1 MEILTAQ
8 PRTILGKSVK
18 NLRNEGFLPAVAYGK
33 GLASEHIA
41 VPYGEFVKV
50 WKAAGESSLV
60 LLKLPTGEKSVLVH
74 DVALD
79 PIKNTPVHADFY
91 VVDMKREV
99 EVDVPLEFT
108 GEADAGKA
116 SGGILVKVMHE
127 LKVKSLPGSLPHS
140 LVVDVSHLQNP
151 KDAIFVRDLVLP
163 DGVAVITDTNEII
176 AIVEEQKV
184 EAVEAPAV
192 SEEDVLKNIEVI
204 KPEKKTEGQEEEDAS
219 VDAK

>member
-1 MEILTAQ
+1 MEVLTAR
-8 PRTILGKSVK
+8 PRTIFGKSAK

-108 GEADAGKA
+108 READAGKA

-151 KDAIFVRDLVLP
+151 KDAIL
-163 DGVAVITDTNEII
+163 
-176 AIVEEQKV
+176 EEQKV

-192 SEEDVLKNIEVI
+192 SEEDALKNIEVI